1 MTEHDYNHLL
11 LNWLKSAYA
20 MENSLVNML
29 DNQAERAS
37 IFPEVAT
44 RLREHRKESQRHA
57 NMVEGCIKR
66 LGGDVS
72 QVRKGMS
79 KLMGELQS
87 KFLDAYQ
94 DTIVRDA
101 IVGAASE
108 QFEIASYKAII
119 ALAEKLGD
127 QKTVS
132 VCEEILAEEEDMYH
146 FLNDHLH
153 DLVGESYE
161 RDVLTT

>member
-1 MTEHDYNHLL
+1 MSEHDYNHLL
-11 LNWLKSAYA
+11 INWLKSAYA
-20 MENSLVNML
+20 MENSVVRML

-37 IFPEVAT
+37 LFPQVAT
-44 RLREHRKESQRHA
+44 RLSDHREESQRHA
-57 NMVEGCIKR
+57 NMIEGCIKR

-79 KLMGELQS
+79 KMMAELQS
-87 KFLDAYQ
+87 KFLDAYD

-101 IVGAASE
+101 IVGAATE

-127 QKTVS
+127 QETIN
-132 VCEEILAEEEDMYH
+132 VCQEILEEEEEMYH
-146 FLNDHLH
+146 FLNDHLQE
-153 DLVGESYE
+153 LVGESYE